1 MRNFYSC
8 MSEFVMLE
16 CRTVEEKLEE
26 VIQQTRET
34 KENGKPRQRSVKRD
48 STNFEP
54 TLPFFGVRSK
64 HGDVVALS
72 VERMAFTPII

>member
-1 MRNFYSC
+1 
-8 MSEFVMLE
+8 MLE

-26 VIQQTRET
+26 VIQQTRQT
-34 KENGKPRQRSVKRD
+34 KENGKPSQRSVERD

-64 HGDVVALS
+64 QGNVFAIS
-72 VERMAFTPII
+72 AERMAFIPVG